1 MYQWRRDILHPHPDA
16 SIVILIFHSR
26 IFSKLA
32 PCALFAF
39 QSVFRSHTA
48 SDGAGRRPTID
59 RSTHITAA
67 HPSLGMFSLDRP
79 RKSPLSI
86 FVLACAVASVVFV
99 ALPQLAGSTVIDDAL
114 HALEDVEH
122 LLDGYVEDESSTSLA
137 ERMSPGED
145 DEVEETP
152 VRAPGL
158 L

>member
-1 MYQWRRDILHPHPDA
+1 M
-16 SIVILIFHSR
+16 
-26 IFSKLA
+26 
-32 PCALFAF
+32 
-39 QSVFRSHTA
+39 
-48 SDGAGRRPTID
+48 
-59 RSTHITAA
+59 A

>member
-39 QSVFRSHTA
+39 HSECVSFSHCIRRS
-48 SDGAGRRPTID
+48 RPSADD